1 VVARTSGDPE
11 ALSASLARLI
21 RETDARVPIG
31 QVRTME
37 QVLVAS
43 LDLQRFIMLLL
54 GTFSGLAVLLAGVGV
69 YGLISYIVSQRTHE
83 VGVRIALG
91 AGVGDV
97 LALIIRRGML
107 LAAIGTAL
115 GLVGALGLTRLL
127 SGLLFGVRAT
137 DPSTFILV
145 TLLLGTVALAA
156 CYIPAR
162 RATRVEPMAALRTE

>member
-1 VVARTSGDPE
+1 MD
-11 ALSASLARLI
+11 
-21 RETDARVPIG
+21 
-31 QVRTME
+31 
-37 QVLVAS
+37 QVLVAT

-54 GTFSGLAVLLAGVGV
+54 GAFSGLAVLLAGVGV
-69 YGLISYIVSQRTHE
+69 YGLISYVVSQRTHE

-127 SGLLFGVRAT
+127 SR
-137 DPSTFILV
+137 P
-145 TLLLGTVALAA
+145 
-156 CYIPAR
+156 
-162 RATRVEPMAALRTE
+162 ALRRPRDRPVHVRPGDAPPGRGRPGGVLHSRTPGHPGRTDDRAQDGMRVLSTEY